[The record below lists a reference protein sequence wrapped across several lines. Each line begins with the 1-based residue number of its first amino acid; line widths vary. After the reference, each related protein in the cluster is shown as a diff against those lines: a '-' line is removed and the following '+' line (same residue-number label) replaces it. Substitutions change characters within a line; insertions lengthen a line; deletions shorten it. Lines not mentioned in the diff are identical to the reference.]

1 MASALILIGGKMKV
15 TNGTHTVETTEFLK
29 NIWIREGYKVV
40 EEMDE
45 LKEELTY
52 LELKT
57 LAKEKGINTHGMKKE
72 DILESL
78 GM

>member
-1 MASALILIGGKMKV
+1 MKV

-40 EEMDE
+40 DESEVVEAKDEPTYQE
-45 LKEELTY
+45 LKSM
-52 LELKT
+52 
-57 LAKEKGINTHGMKKE
+57 AKDKGINTHGMKKE
-72 DILESL
+72 EILEAL

>member
-1 MASALILIGGKMKV
+1 MKV

-29 NIWIREGYKVV
+29 NIWIRDGYKVV
-40 EEMDE
+40 EETDE

>member
-1 MASALILIGGKMKV
+1 MKV
-15 TNGTHTVETTEFLK
+15 TNGTHIVETTDFLK
-29 NIWIREGYKVV
+29 NIWIREGYTVV
-40 EEMDE
+40 EDTDE

-72 DILESL
+72 DILEAL

>member
-1 MASALILIGGKMKV
+1 MKV

-40 EEMDE
+40 EETEEAKD
-45 LKEELTY
+45 ELTY
-52 LELKT
+52 QELKSM
-57 LAKEKGINTHGMKKE
+57 AKDKGINTHGMKKE
-72 DILESL
+72 EILEAL

>member
-1 MASALILIGGKMKV
+1 MKV

-29 NIWIREGYKVV
+29 NIWIRDGYKVV
-40 EEMDE
+40 EEAEPSEEPKDE
-45 LKEELTY
+45 PKY

-57 LAKEKGINTHGMKKE
+57 MAKEKGINTHGMKKD
-72 DILESL
+72 DILEAL